1 MAHTLLRIYRK
12 TTNEEIVM
20 KKIKNSI
27 RVCLNAVLTTLIG
40 MFITSCEEGPK
51 GGGVVEMYG
60 VPMAEYDVQGEV
72 MNETNE
78 PLKSMQVVVKAND
91 EYTWPDTVYTNEEGK
106 YQCKYGITSFGEEC
120 LQVIVNDTTGE
131 YESDTLHIAPNQMQK
146 VEKGSWNVKYN
157 VDADFQL
164 KKK

>member
-1 MAHTLLRIYRK
+1 
-12 TTNEEIVM
+12 M
-20 KKIKNSI
+20 KKIKKSI
-27 RVCLNAVLTTLIG
+27 RVCLNTILTTLVG

-91 EYTWPDTVYTNEEGK
+91 EYAWPDTVYTNEQGK
-106 YQCKYGITSFGEEC
+106 YQCNYGITSFGEEC

-131 YESDTLHIAPNQMQK
+131 YESDTLHIAPNQMQEI
-146 VEKGSWNVKYN
+146 EKDSWNIKYN

>member
-1 MAHTLLRIYRK
+1 
-12 TTNEEIVM
+12 M

-27 RVCLNAVLTTLIG
+27 RFCLNTILTTLVG
-40 MFITSCEEGPK
+40 MFITSCEDGPN
-51 GGGVVEMYG
+51 GGGGGTLCLYG
-60 VPMAEYDVQGEV
+60 SPWAEYDVQGEV
-72 MNETNE
+72 TNETNE

-91 EYTWPDTVYTNEEGK
+91 EYAWPDTVYTNEEGK
-106 YQCKYGITSFGEEC
+106 YQCNYGITSFGEEC

-131 YESDTLHIAPNQMQK
+131 YESDTLHIAPNQMQEI
-146 VEKGSWNVKYN
+146 EKDSWNIKYN